1 MRIAGTYS
9 KTGFKE
15 SLNSHGKPTIIIS
28 VHGGLV
34 QDVFC
39 SDPEARV
46 VLVDW
51 DQEGEHVGCPGVT
64 EIESDGRLNAVAVV
78 EYETAKLTD
87 LPGTDVE
94 KALIAA
100 HLHGQ
105 LDQPVIEL

>member
-1 MRIAGTYS
+1 MTV
-9 KTGFKE
+9 K
-15 SLNSHGKPTIIIS
+15 NPTVIIS

-39 SDPEARV
+39 SDPVTRV

-51 DQEGEHVGCPGVT
+51 DQEGEGVGLPGVI
-64 EIESDGRLNAVAVV
+64 EIESDGRQHAVAVV

-87 LPGTDVE
+87 LQGTDIE
-94 KALIAA
+94 KALVTA

-105 LDQPVIEL
+105 LDHPVVEL

>member
-1 MRIAGTYS
+1 MTAQ
-9 KTGFKE
+9 
-15 SLNSHGKPTIIIS
+15 KPTVIIS

-39 SDPEARV
+39 SEPCTRV

-51 DQEGEHVGCPGVT
+51 DQEGECVGQPGVI
-64 EIESDGRLNAVAVV
+64 EIESDSRRHAVAVI
-78 EYETAKLTD
+78 EYETAKLAD

-105 LDQPVIEL
+105 LDQPVVEL

>member
-1 MRIAGTYS
+1 MPARQ
-9 KTGFKE
+9 
-15 SLNSHGKPTIIIS
+15 PMIIIS

-39 SDPEARV
+39 SDPETRV
-46 VLVDW
+46 VLVNW
-51 DQEGEHVGCPGVT
+51 DQEGEQVGLPGIV
-64 EIESDGRLNAVAVV
+64 EIESDGRKHPVAVV
-78 EYETAKLTD
+78 EYEAANLNE
-87 LPGTDVE
+87 LSGTDVE

>member
-1 MRIAGTYS
+1 MPRGQ
-9 KTGFKE
+9 
-15 SLNSHGKPTIIIS
+15 PTIIIS

-39 SDPEARV
+39 SDPDTRV

-51 DQEGEHVGCPGVT
+51 DQEGEHVGCPGVI
-64 EIESDGRLNAVAVV
+64 EIESDGRHLPVAVV
-78 EYETAKLTD
+78 EYETAKLTE

-94 KALIAA
+94 KALITA

-105 LDQPVIEL
+105 LDQSVIDP

>member
-1 MRIAGTYS
+1 MAARQ
-9 KTGFKE
+9 
-15 SLNSHGKPTIIIS
+15 PMIIIS

-39 SDPEARV
+39 SNPDTRII
-46 VLVDW
+46 LVDW
-51 DQEGEHVGCPGVT
+51 DQQGEQIGLPGIV
-64 EIESDGRLNAVAVV
+64 EIESDGRNHPVAVV
-78 EYETAKLTD
+78 EYEAAKLTD
-87 LPGTDVE
+87 LSGTDVE

>member
-1 MRIAGTYS
+1 MAHRNA
-9 KTGFKE
+9 
-15 SLNSHGKPTIIIS
+15 IIIS

-39 SDPEARV
+39 SNPDMCV

-51 DQEGEHVGCPGVT
+51 DQEGEHVGCPGVI
-64 EIESDGRLNAVAVV
+64 EIESDGRQHAVAVV
-78 EYETAKLTD
+78 EYEAAKFSD

-94 KALIAA
+94 KALAAA

-105 LDQPVIEL
+105 LDQPVVDH